1 MTVHRLLLIP
11 ALFLFSS
18 TLIATPRVNI
28 TADIPYVD
36 VVHAGKPVRI
46 ERKQE
51 PDNYIE
57 PDYAQTSRPC
67 PPYCIQPMSLAPSVE
82 TIGELELLQLLRR
95 MQQGEDILLLDSR
108 EEHWL
113 KKGMIPGAIHLPWTL
128 LHNETA
134 SDEDIAEVL
143 QFRFGAVMTGQ
154 LWNFESAK
162 MLILYCNGAWCGQSP
177 TNIRALLSMGYPAH
191 KLKWYRGGM
200 QSWKL
205 FGLTTVV
212 LPNTE

>member
-11 ALFLFSS
+11 ALFLFST

-28 TADIPYVD
+28 TADIRYVD

-46 ERKQE
+46 ERIQE

-67 PPYCIQPMSLAPSVE
+67 PPYCIQPMTLAPGVE

-95 MQQGEDILLLDSR
+95 MQKGEDILLLDSR

-134 SDEDIAEVL
+134 NDEEIAEVL

-162 MLILYCNGAWCGQSP
+162 TLILYCNGAWCGQSP

-191 KLKWYRGGM
+191 KLKWYRGGI
-200 QSWKL
+200 QSWKQ

-212 LPNTE
+212 VSTTE